1 MNEVTKWTFE
11 ENDVRTVMVEGEPY
25 FVGKDVAQVL
35 GYSNTKDALAK
46 HVDDEDKKIIQ
57 RSQFTTLD
65 VPNRGLAVINESGL
79 YSLVLSSKLPTA
91 KKFKRWVTSEVLP
104 TIRKTGSYGI
114 PTYADLSPQ
123 LQLLINIET
132 RQREQERAIAETN
145 QRLDNI
151 GEVIALDVHS
161 WRKDAQHL
169 ISKIATANGGFDS
182 MKDIYNEIYRL
193 VEERAGVSL
202 STRLTNKRRRMA
214 DEGVCKSKR
223 DKLTKVD
230 IIADDK
236 KLIEIYIAIVK
247 EMAVKSGVT
256 GREQNHVL
264 CQDKAE

>member
-11 ENDVRTVMVEGEPY
+11 GAEVRTVMVEGEPY

-35 GYSNTKDALAK
+35 GYTNPQKAIRD
-46 HVDDEDKKIIQ
+46 HVDEEDKTVNE
-57 RSQFTTLD
+57 SFTVNGTAIVL
-65 VPNRGLAVINESGL
+65 INESGL

-91 KKFKRWVTSEVLP
+91 KAFKRWVTSEVLP

-114 PTYADLSPQ
+114 SAYADLSPQ
-123 LQLLINIET
+123 LQLLIAIET
-132 RQREQERAIAETN
+132 EQRKQQKAIEEMN
-145 QRLDNI
+145 SRLDNI

-161 WRKDAQHL
+161 WRKDAQRL

-223 DKLTKVD
+223 DKITKVD
-230 IIADDK
+230 IINDDK
-236 KLIEIYIAIVK
+236 KLIEIYLAIVK

-256 GREQNHVL
+256 GKEQSYVL
-264 CQDKAE
+264 C